1 MLASWDGVSLELWDD
16 TGARQ
21 VVFEPVAGEPSS
33 VADDDGGE
41 AAQENLTQED
51 RTHEK
56 NDQETAVN
64 RQSDAFGNWS
74 ALNISGVEAQA
85 SILLLPVE
93 LLLQRSFSLPVEHPR
108 FVDVAV
114 LEQELDDQAGVEP
127 QDWWLCW
134 QTARAQDGVRG
145 LIFALPQALKK
156 QLSDAAIGRDCRQVC
171 PDIGVRLQACLPPE
185 TGACA
190 VLDADHAGLMLGV
203 VEDGVWRGMRRLNLP
218 KPEDH
223 PQRDKR
229 TIAEDAVHSLRAMG
243 FDVGSQPVFGKL
255 DADWSDAFCGLAEED
270 GANWH
275 VESMDELPSRHAANG
290 AAFSHLQSDP
300 PFNFRHGRWLLQSD
314 WNVHISAW
322 KRAAVLGIF
331 LVLLLMGHDIYR
343 VQQLSAQQQALRQGV
358 EDVFHQALP
367 GVAMID
373 PMLQLKQAA
382 GGGADD
388 GAWFFLKQL
397 QAIGQLQGK
406 EKGLAVRGI
415 QYSGKEVVLSG
426 TVADFAV
433 ANRVRDALS
442 AILKRKVELVD
453 TDLNGKQVRIRLRWS

>member
-16 TGARQ
+16 AGTRQ
-21 VVFEPVAGEPSS
+21 AAFEPTVAEEVEGEEGDAS
-33 VADDDGGE
+33 
-41 AAQENLTQED
+41 
-51 RTHEK
+51 
-56 NDQETAVN
+56 TAV
-64 RQSDAFGNWS
+64 DHGTAADEWTAFGT
-74 ALNISGVEAQA
+74 AFDLGGVDAPV
-85 SILLLPVE
+85 STLLLPVE

-108 FVDVAV
+108 FVDAAV
-114 LEQELDDQAGVEP
+114 LGQELDDQAGVEP

-156 QLSDAAIGRDCRQVC
+156 QLSDAAIGRDCRQIC

-185 TGACA
+185 TGTCA
-190 VLDADHAGLMLGV
+190 VLDADYTGLMLGV
-203 VEDGVWRGMRRLNLP
+203 VEDGVWRGMRRLNVCQTD
-218 KPEDH
+218 EH
-223 PQRDKR
+223 SQIDKR
-229 TIAEDAVHSLRAMG
+229 AVAEDAVRSLRAMG
-243 FDVGSQPVFGKL
+243 FAAGSQPVFGNL
-255 DADWSDAFCGLAEED
+255 DAGWSDVFHALADES

-275 VESMDELPSRHAANG
+275 VQTMDELPSRHAANA
-290 AAFSHLQSDP
+290 AAFSRLQDDP

-322 KRAAVLGIF
+322 KRAAVLGLF

-343 VQQLSAQQQALRQGV
+343 AQQLSTQQQALRQGI

-406 EKGLAVRGI
+406 EKGFSVRGI

-433 ANRVRDALS
+433 ANRVRDVLS
-442 AILKRKVELVD
+442 AILKRKVDLVD